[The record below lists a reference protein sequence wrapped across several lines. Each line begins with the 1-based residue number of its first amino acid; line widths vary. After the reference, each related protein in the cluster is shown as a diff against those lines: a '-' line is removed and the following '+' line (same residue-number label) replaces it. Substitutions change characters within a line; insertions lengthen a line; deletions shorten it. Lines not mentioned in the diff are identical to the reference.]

1 MNSSLFTHSLIFLLI
16 EYERVVCWIMINL
29 GILSIHLLTQ
39 LAFLKQRSDFQKKI
53 KVTEQQTLPI
63 TEQSACLT

>member
-16 EYERVVCWIMINL
+16 EYERAVCWIMINL

-39 LAFLKQRSDFQKKI
+39 LAFLKQRSDFFKNT
-53 KVTEQQTLPI
+53 KVTEQ
-63 TEQSACLT
+63 

>member
-16 EYERVVCWIMINL
+16 EYERAVCWIMINL

-39 LAFLKQRSDFQKKI
+39 LAFLKQRSDFFEKI
-53 KVTEQQTLPI
+53 KVTEQ
-63 TEQSACLT
+63 